1 MAQPIF
7 VFFRQEFG
15 TISGP
20 HPITRSTLTTDAPIG
35 VILMPSLKAKEN
47 IKMMSNESQCVSR
60 ILLLVFGGQKRIQRV
75 VSTTIHS
82 LALTALIVSGSAVA
96 DGAPDFFKNSLPE
109 HAIEKMLESYGAFQ
123 GEGAMLDVKTRELI
137 ALGVAAQIPCTYCV
151 YAHRNN
157 ALKAGASE
165 AEVREAVAAGA
176 YVRFWSTM
184 FQGAEIDLE
193 AFKAEHD
200 KLRAAK

>member
-1 MAQPIF
+1 MTANK
-7 VFFRQEFG
+7 RQRLN
-15 TISGP
+15 
-20 HPITRSTLTTDAPIG
+20 TRILTKAAAPRSLRRLTTTSITLG
-35 VILMPSLKAKEN
+35 
-47 IKMMSNESQCVSR
+47 
-60 ILLLVFGGQKRIQRV
+60 
-75 VSTTIHS
+75 
-82 LALTALIVSGSAVA
+82 ALICAGSATA
-96 DGAPDFFKNSLPE
+96 DGSPEFFKKSLPE

-123 GEGAMLDVKTRELI
+123 GEGAELDTKTRELI

-165 AEVREAVAAGA
+165 AELREAVAAGA
-176 YVRFWSTM
+176 FVRFWSAM

-200 KLRAAK
+200 ILRKKGS